1 MRALWSSI
9 ACALLAA
16 CAGPVP
22 PLPRFAPVLVPS
34 AWSESGGM
42 AAIAA
47 TATIDAPP
55 AGVAAAWPQLFDD
68 PILDALMTRAAAAN
82 LDVALAGARLRE
94 ARAQAGLVAA
104 AGQAALDVTGS
115 YARERDSLNA
125 PRPVLLK
132 RAGEG
137 ESSSRFDSL
146 YQAGFD
152 ASWEIDVFGARRH
165 ASAAARADVDALAQ
179 EGGAM
184 LATVGAEVARNYV
197 LLRAAQQQLM
207 LARADLD
214 GQDDLLALA
223 RARRSGGYATGLEV
237 ANVAAEGARMAAQ
250 VPLLELDAKRAL
262 HRIGVLL
269 GEPHAALADELRGEL
284 RQPGPIP
291 RPRAGLAIALP
302 SELLRRRPDVKRAER
317 QLAATTARREAAV
330 AELFP
335 RITLVGSAGLASV
348 SASELFSGASL
359 FARIGPTITWPILRR
374 GQIAA
379 TIEVRGAQ
387 QEQAF
392 VAYRQVIVNAFE
404 EVENALAAIDAAQ
417 QRHGA
422 LAVLVRESE
431 LAHALAAARHRGG
444 MAHFLT
450 VLDARHG
457 LAQARRELARSDAE
471 LATAAIAL
479 FKSAGGNWG
488 AASAPAGG

>member
-1 MRALWSSI
+1 
-9 ACALLAA
+9 
-16 CAGPVP
+16 
-22 PLPRFAPVLVPS
+22 
-34 AWSESGGM
+34 
-42 AAIAA
+42 
-47 TATIDAPP
+47 
-55 AGVAAAWPQLFDD
+55 
-68 PILDALMTRAAAAN
+68 
-82 LDVALAGARLRE
+82 
-94 ARAQAGLVAA
+94 
-104 AGQAALDVTGS
+104 
-115 YARERDSLNA
+115 
-125 PRPVLLK
+125 
-132 RAGEG
+132 
-137 ESSSRFDSL
+137 
-146 YQAGFD
+146 
-152 ASWEIDVFGARRH
+152 
-165 ASAAARADVDALAQ
+165 
-179 EGGAM
+179 M

-317 QLAATTARREAAV
+317 QLAAATARREAAV

-431 LAHALAAARHRGG
+431 LAHALATARHRGG

>member
-1 MRALWSSI
+1 M
-9 ACALLAA
+9 
-16 CAGPVP
+16 
-22 PLPRFAPVLVPS
+22 
-34 AWSESGGM
+34 
-42 AAIAA
+42 
-47 TATIDAPP
+47 
-55 AGVAAAWPQLFDD
+55 
-68 PILDALMTRAAAAN
+68 
-82 LDVALAGARLRE
+82 
-94 ARAQAGLVAA
+94 
-104 AGQAALDVTGS
+104 
-115 YARERDSLNA
+115 
-125 PRPVLLK
+125 LLK

-165 ASAAARADVDALAQ
+165 ASAAARADVDALVQ
-179 EGGAM
+179 EGDAM

-269 GEPHAALADELRGEL
+269 GEPHAALADELPGELPGDL

-291 RPRAGLAIALP
+291 RPRAGLAIAVP

-317 QLAATTARREAAV
+317 QLAAATARREAAV

-431 LAHALAAARHRGG
+431 LAHALATARHRGG

-488 AASAPAGG
+488 AAPAPAGG